1 MGGYEKRKSGIDD
14 LRGREGERGGGVGA
28 RQGVG
33 VVTYM
38 VVANSV
44 MVGFFVCL

>member
-14 LRGREGERGGGVGA
+14 LRGSEGERGGGA

-44 MVGFFVCL
+44 MVGFFVCF